1 MKKFI
6 ISVLLLMMVTLI
18 MTGCATARKNHNEL
32 KGLMLLNNLQHQ
44 RNKAFYSRHSIKV
57 RNEAYRKYR
66 KNSKNL

>member
-6 ISVLLLMMVTLI
+6 ISVLLLMMLTLI
-18 MTGCATARKNHNEL
+18 MTGCATSRKNYNEL

-44 RNKAFYSRHSIKV
+44 RNKAFYSRHNMKTK
-57 RNEAYRKYR
+57 NEAYRKYR